1 MRHITKAIGFTS
13 LFLAGGTGLL
23 AACGDDSGGGNAG
36 SGGKLS
42 TGGSSNGSGGA
53 KSGGSSAGGAAMVG
67 TGGNAQIGGAPTAG
81 GSGMAGNSSG
91 GNAAGGS
98 PAGGANT
105 GGVGTAGMGG
115 GGGAGGEVAGGG
127 AGGAMCRRSGFQDP
141 ELAQL
146 NMLSPLPALPA
157 DPTNQYADNVLARAL
172 GQRFFFDKAFS
183 GAIGAAIQTVNP
195 AETVVNP
202 LGNTGEAGKVAC
214 ASCHTG
220 PSMDDRG
227 SPLQIISLGT
237 GAGTRNAPGVV
248 NSSFYQWTNWGG
260 RFSAQWELSVVVA
273 ENGVLLN
280 SNRLKIAHRIFDK
293 YNTEYEA
300 IFGALEPEIGTN
312 ATRFPAEGKLG
323 VAAFDNM
330 AVGDKAIINRI
341 LVNYGKAIQAYMR
354 QVVSGNSPFDQLM
367 ACQPSTI
374 SDSAMRGAQ
383 LFVGKA
389 KCNSC
394 HSTSHF
400 SDDGFHN
407 LGVPEVDEG
416 IVGRVH
422 ADDLG
427 RFKDVPGLMTSLFNS
442 AGSFSDDAVAGAA
455 RLAGLTNP
463 ASDSTKAAFR
473 TPNLRGVADTAPYMH
488 AGQFATL
495 EAVVNFYDAGGGTP
509 QAGTTKAAGLTVLNL
524 TSQEKADLVEFLK
537 SLSGDAVTPAL
548 LVDTSATP

>member
-1 MRHITKAIGFTS
+1 MRRLTQALGFTS
-13 LFLAGGTGLL
+13 LLLAGGGGLL
-23 AACGDDSGGGNAG
+23 AACSDG
-36 SGGKLS
+36 SGGS
-42 TGGSSNGSGGA
+42 NSSGTGGKAPSGGTATTGGAGPAKTGGANSGGTGSGGMPA
-53 KSGGSSAGGAAMVG
+53 AGGVTTGGVLGSGGQSAMGGGSGTVGGANNTGGAAG
-67 TGGNAQIGGAPTAG
+67 
-81 GSGMAGNSSG
+81 AGN
-91 GNAAGGS
+91 
-98 PAGGANT
+98 
-105 GGVGTAGMGG
+105 G

-127 AGGAMCRRSGFQDP
+127 AGGVTCRRSGFQDA
-141 ELAQL
+141 ELAKL
-146 NMLSPLPALPA
+146 NTLSPLPAPPA

-183 GAIGAAIQTVNP
+183 GAIGAAIQTVSP
-195 AETVVNP
+195 AQTVVNP

-260 RFSAQWELSVVVA
+260 RFSAQWELSVAVA

-280 SNRLKIAHRIFDK
+280 SNRLKIAHRIFSK
-293 YNTEYEA
+293 YKTEYEA

-312 ATRFPAEGKLG
+312 TTRFPAEGKPT
-323 VAAFDNM
+323 VAAFDGM
-330 AVGDKAIINRI
+330 ADGDKTIINRI

-354 QVVSGNSPFDQLM
+354 QVVSRNAPFDKLM
-367 ACQPSTI
+367 ACEASTM

-389 KCNSC
+389 KCSSC
-394 HSTSHF
+394 HSSSHF
-400 SDDGFHN
+400 SDDAFHN
-407 LGVPEVDEG
+407 LGVPEIDEG

-422 ADDLG
+422 AADTG
-427 RFKDVPGLMTSLFNS
+427 RFKDVPGLLTSVFNS
-442 AGSFSDDAVAGAA
+442 AGTFSDDAVTGAA

-463 ASDSTKAAFR
+463 AADSTKAAFR
-473 TPNLRGVADTAPYMH
+473 TPDLRGVASTAPYMH

-495 EAVVNFYDAGGGTP
+495 EAVIDFYNAGGGTP
-509 QAGTTKAAGLTVLNL
+509 QAGTTKDVGLTVLNL
-524 TSQEKADLVEFLK
+524 TSQEKTDLVEFLK